1 MLEIAWCGN
10 GNSARLAESSAQGC
24 LSVSEL
30 FRVFNDQKSRIKR
43 LTASSCWP
51 KQGTTNHLYI
61 VLGTSSFVRNGSSVP
76 ANEDE
81 IRV

>member
-51 KQGTTNHLYI
+51 KQGTT